1 MLSIETPDTPSG
13 RSSNEEQVYVALRNS
28 TRSMSAYEILGALRD
43 TNIKAAVQVYRALE
57 RLIAKNR
64 VHRIESLN
72 AFVVCRGEAHNP
84 PAGFYICDACGST
97 CEYDPGPVLGAL
109 HPTDRGF
116 EIQQAS
122 IELRG
127 LCTRCASTGARS
139 S

>member
-1 MLSIETPDTPSG
+1 MLSIETPETPG
-13 RSSNEEQVYVALRNS
+13 NRSSNEEQVYDALRNS

-43 TNIKAAVQVYRALE
+43 SNIKAAVQVYRALE

-72 AFVVCRGEAHNP
+72 AFVVCCCETHST

-97 CEYDPGPVLGAL
+97 CEFDPGPVLGAL
-109 HPTDRGF
+109 RPADSGF
-116 EIQQAS
+116 VVQQTS

-127 LCTRCASTGARS
+127 LCTRCASTGQGAS
-139 S
+139 

>member
-1 MLSIETPDTPSG
+1 MSIETSDTPGS
-13 RSSNEEQVYVALRNS
+13 RSSNEEQVYDALRNAS
-28 TRSMSAYEILGALRD
+28 RSMSAYEILAALQN

-72 AFVVCRGEAHNP
+72 AFVVCRCESHST
-84 PAGFYICDACGST
+84 PAAFYICDRCGST
-97 CEYDPGPVLGAL
+97 CEFDPAPALGAL
-109 HPTDRGF
+109 SPAEGGF

-127 LCTRCASTGARS
+127 LCTHCASTGAKS

>member
-28 TRSMSAYEILGALRD
+28 TRSMSAYEILGA
-43 TNIKAAVQVYRALE
+43 AVQVYRALE

-72 AFVVCRGEAHNP
+72 AFVVCRCEAHNT

-97 CEYDPGPVLGAL
+97 CEFDPGPVLGAL

>member
-1 MLSIETPDTPSG
+1 MLSSNSPDIAGG
-13 RSSNEEQVYVALRNS
+13 RSSNEEQVYDALRNS
-28 TRSMSAYEILGALRD
+28 PHSMSAYEILGALRD

-72 AFVVCRGEAHNP
+72 AFVACRCEAHST
-84 PAGFYICDACGST
+84 PAGFYICDNCGLT
-97 CEYDPGPVLGAL
+97 CEFDPGPALGAL
-109 HPTDRGF
+109 HPADRGF
-116 EIQQAS
+116 EVQQAS

-127 LCTRCASTGARS
+127 LCTHCASSGARS